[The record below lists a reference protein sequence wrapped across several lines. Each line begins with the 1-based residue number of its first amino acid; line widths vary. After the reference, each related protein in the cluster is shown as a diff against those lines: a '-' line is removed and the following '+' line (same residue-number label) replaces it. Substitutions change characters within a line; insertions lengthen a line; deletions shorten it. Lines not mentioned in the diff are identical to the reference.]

1 MDRFVRGL
9 RFLSVRAGLAFDS
22 MVSELGALDQTDQV
36 IAQIADVVDG
46 LPLPVSLP
54 PPFVGLFRRIDD
66 VGEIKK
72 LAKTWDNCLADYLHT
87 VNDGTG
93 AVYQS
98 DADGLPAVAFVLRYG
113 RLGWLLNQIKGPK
126 NIDIE
131 ASRQSSSQNAFLEA
145 GIPTFIDMAAIKD
158 LVVQTRWERRLGN

>member
-1 MDRFVRGL
+1 
-9 RFLSVRAGLAFDS
+9 

-36 IAQIADVVDG
+36 IAGIADSSIAC
-46 LPLPVSLP
+46 LCPFPCHRLLLVSSAELTTLAK
-54 PPFVGLFRRIDD
+54 F
-66 VGEIKK
+66 KK